1 MTSAKKNQAANAEIP
16 LHKIAAFQRYFLI
29 KRLLDVCF
37 SLVGL
42 LFAAVPMLL
51 IAAAVRAD
59 SSGSAV
65 FKQKRIGRNGKP
77 FTCYK
82 FRTMKKSAPGS
93 IATGALEDADAY
105 ITKIGRFLRKTSLD
119 ELPQLWNILKGDMSL
134 IGPRPLIPEETQVH
148 EGRLRAGVYALRPGL
163 TGYAQIN
170 GRDLV
175 SAEEKV
181 RMDTEYLQNYSLKTD
196 IGILCRT
203 FFNVLSEKD
212 IHEGMI

>member
-1 MTSAKKNQAANAEIP
+1 MTSAQKNQAADAEIP
-16 LHKIAAFQRYFLI
+16 LHRTATFQRYFPI
-29 KRLLDVCF
+29 KRLFDVCIA
-37 SLVGL
+37 SVGL
-42 LFAAVPMLL
+42 LFAALPMLL
-51 IAAAVRAD
+51 IAVAVRAD

-65 FKQKRIGRNGKP
+65 FRQKRIGRNGKP

-105 ITKIGRFLRKTSLD
+105 ITKTGRFLRKTSLD

-181 RMDTEYLQNYSLKTD
+181 RMDTQYLQNFSLKTD
-196 IGILCRT
+196 VEILFKT
-203 FFNVLSEKD
+203 VFNVLSEKD
-212 IHEGMI
+212 IHEGLI